1 MVNDLKIGRTTI
13 YSYYLINIWGVFK
26 MIKILHV
33 VSSLSIR
40 SGVMSVLMNY
50 YRNINKD
57 KIQFEFCYYVD
68 REDTYEEEI
77 NSLGG
82 RVIKISRPSLS
93 RSFLIE
99 LNNFFKQQS
108 DTYLALHIHEVY
120 LTFLFAPIAKRNGI
134 KNIITHSHATM
145 YSDRKIN
152 ALRNQILC
160 MPLKKQANYYY
171 SCSEA
176 AGKFLYG
183 QKYFE
188 EGKVKVINNAID
200 CEKYKF
206 KSKTRDDMREKL
218 GLKDHLVI
226 GNVGRFN
233 EQKNHSFLIDIF
245 YSMRQTKEK
254 VILLLVGDGP
264 LFQNIK
270 DKVDKLNMSN
280 DVIFLGRRKDISD
293 ILQAMDIFLLPSLY
307 EGLPVV
313 GVEAQASGLPIVLSD
328 TITREIGLFNYK
340 YIDLEKTPEYW
351 AKEILSIKQ
360 DNNRNQAYLEV
371 KEKGFDIK
379 QEAKK
384 LEKTYLEM

>member
-1 MVNDLKIGRTTI
+1 
-13 YSYYLINIWGVFK
+13 

-50 YRNINKD
+50 YRNIDKD
-57 KIQFEFCYYVD
+57 KIQFEFCYFVD
-68 REDTYEEEI
+68 REETYEEEI

-82 RVIKISRPSLS
+82 RVIRISTPSLS

-99 LNNFFKQQS
+99 LNNFFKQQR
-108 DTYLALHIHEVY
+108 DAYLALHIHEVY

-145 YSDRKIN
+145 YSDRKLN
-152 ALRNQILC
+152 ALRNRILC
-160 MPLKKQANYYY
+160 MPLKKQANYHY

-200 CEKYKF
+200 CESYKF
-206 KSKTRDDMREKL
+206 NSEIRDGMREKF
-218 GLKDHLVI
+218 GLKGHLVI
-226 GNVGRFN
+226 GNVGRFS
-233 EQKNHSFLIDIF
+233 EQKNHLFLIEIF
-245 YSMRQTKEK
+245 HWMRHKDEK
-254 VILLLVGDGP
+254 VKLLLAGDGP

-270 DKVDKLNMSN
+270 EKVNKLNLNN
-280 DVIFLGRRKDISD
+280 DVIFLGRRKDIPD

-340 YIDLEKTPEYW
+340 YISLKRSSEYW
-351 AKEILSIKQ
+351 AEEVLKIE
-360 DNNRNQAYLEV
+360 NNNDRKKAYLDI
-371 KEKGFDIK
+371 KEKGFDII

-384 LEKTYLEM
+384 LESMYLEM

>member
-1 MVNDLKIGRTTI
+1 
-13 YSYYLINIWGVFK
+13 

-68 REDTYEEEI
+68 REETYEKEI

-82 RVIKISRPSLS
+82 RVIKISRPSVS
-93 RSFLIE
+93 RNFKNE
-99 LNNFFKQQS
+99 LNNFFIKHR
-108 DTYLALHIHEVY
+108 DDYTALHIHEVY
-120 LTFLFAPIAKRNGI
+120 VTFLFAPIAKKNGI
-134 KNIITHSHATM
+134 KNVITHSHATM
-145 YSDRKIN
+145 YSDKKIN
-152 ALRNQILC
+152 ALRNRVLC
-160 MPLKKQANYYY
+160 VPLKKQANYYY
-171 SCSEA
+171 SCSKA

-183 QKYFE
+183 KKYLE

-206 KSKTRDDMREKL
+206 DTNTRNEMREKL
-218 GLKDHLVI
+218 DLKEHLVI

-245 YSMRQTKEK
+245 YAIKQKEK
-254 VILLLVGDGP
+254 KVKLLLVGDGP
-264 LFQNIK
+264 LIQNVK
-270 DKVDKLNMSN
+270 NKVNKLNLN
-280 DVIFLGRRKDISD
+280 DDVIFLGRRNDIPN
-293 ILQAMDIFLLPSLY
+293 LLNAMDIFLLPSLF

-313 GVEAQASGLPIVLSD
+313 GVEAQASGLPIVLS
-328 TITREIGLFNYK
+328 TAITKEIGLLNYK
-340 YIDLEKTPEYW
+340 YIDLKKTSEYW
-351 AKEILSIKQ
+351 AKEISSIKQ
-360 DNNRNQAYLEV
+360 DNVRNQAYLEV

-384 LEKTYLEM
+384 LEKVYLEM

>member
-1 MVNDLKIGRTTI
+1 
-13 YSYYLINIWGVFK
+13 

-50 YRNINKD
+50 YRNIDKD
-57 KIQFEFCYYVD
+57 KIQFEFCYFVD
-68 REDTYEEEI
+68 REETYEEEI

-82 RVIKISRPSLS
+82 RVIRISRPSLS
-93 RSFLIE
+93 RSSLIE
-99 LNNFFKQQS
+99 LNNFFKQQR

-145 YSDRKIN
+145 YSDKKSN
-152 ALRNQILC
+152 ALRNRILC
-160 MPLKKQANYYY
+160 MPIKKLANYHY

-183 QKYFE
+183 KKHFE
-188 EGKVKVINNAID
+188 AGKVKVINNAIN
-200 CEKYKF
+200 CESYKF
-206 KSKTRDDMREKL
+206 NLEIRDGMRGKL

-226 GNVGRFN
+226 GNVGRFS
-233 EQKNHSFLIDIF
+233 EQKNHLFLIEIF
-245 YSMRQTKEK
+245 YWMRQKHEK
-254 VILLLVGDGP
+254 VKLLLVGDGP

-270 DKVDKLNMSN
+270 EKVDKLNLNN
-280 DVIFLGRRKDISD
+280 DVIFLGRRKDIPD

-313 GVEAQASGLPIVLSD
+313 GVEAQASGLPIVLS
-328 TITREIGLFNYK
+328 TAITKEIGLLNYK
-340 YIDLEKTPEYW
+340 YIDLKKTPEYW

-360 DNNRNQAYLEV
+360 NNTRNQAYLAV

-384 LEKTYLEM
+384 LEKIYLEM

>member
-1 MVNDLKIGRTTI
+1 
-13 YSYYLINIWGVFK
+13 

-33 VSSLSIR
+33 VSSLSSR

-50 YRNINKD
+50 YRNIDKD
-57 KIQFEFCYYVD
+57 KIQFEFCYFVD
-68 REDTYEEEI
+68 REDTYEEDI

-82 RVIKISRPSLS
+82 RVIRIPRPSLS
-93 RSFLIE
+93 RSFLVE
-99 LNNFFKQQS
+99 LNNFFKQQK
-108 DTYLALHIHEVY
+108 DAYLALHIHEVY
-120 LTFLFAPIAKRNGI
+120 LTFLFAPIVKRNGI

-145 YSDRKIN
+145 YSDKKSN
-152 ALRNQILC
+152 ALRNRILC
-160 MPLKKQANYYY
+160 MPIKKLANYHY

-183 QKYFE
+183 NKYFDA
-188 EGKVKVINNAID
+188 GKVKVINNAIN
-200 CEKYKF
+200 CESYKF
-206 KSKTRDDMREKL
+206 NLEIRDGMRRKL

-233 EQKNHSFLIDIF
+233 EPKNHLFLIEIF
-245 YSMRQTKEK
+245 HCMRQNNEK
-254 VILLLVGDGP
+254 VKLLLVGDGP

-270 DKVDKLNMSN
+270 ERVDKLNLNN
-280 DVIFLGRRKDISD
+280 DVIFLGRRKDIPD

-340 YIDLEKTPEYW
+340 YISLKRSSEYW
-351 AKEILSIKQ
+351 AEEVLKVENIK
-360 DNNRNQAYLEV
+360 NRKKAYLDI

-384 LEKTYLEM
+384 LESMYLEM